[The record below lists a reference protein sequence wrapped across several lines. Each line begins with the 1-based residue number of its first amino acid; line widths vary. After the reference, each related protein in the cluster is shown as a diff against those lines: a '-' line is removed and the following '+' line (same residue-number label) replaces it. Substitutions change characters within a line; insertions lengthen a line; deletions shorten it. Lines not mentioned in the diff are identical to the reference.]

1 VKILQLVPRLP
12 FPPSDGGKIGIL
24 GIVHGYVRAGHEVRL
39 FGFDTDDS
47 CAEFESG
54 LGPLL
59 SGHYVESMPGWK
71 SALAASASIFSR
83 RPYLREKYWST
94 SMARR
99 VLDSVD
105 RWRPDFIH
113 VDHSH
118 MGAYGLALKQQRP
131 AVRVYLRAHNVEHV
145 IWERLQATATNPVV
159 RAFYRD
165 QATMVRSYER
175 RLFSTFDGVV
185 PLTEVD
191 SERVSSVAPSARTY
205 VMPAGCELQESVQ
218 LRDQIAEDPRLCF
231 VGLLDWIANRDG
243 IVWFIEHVWPL
254 VRARWPR
261 ARLDV
266 VGRAS
271 TPIRQLSQTDG
282 VVYHGFVERLE
293 TVLSTADF
301 AVVPLRI
308 GGGMRLKILDFLSR
322 GVPVISTSVG
332 AEGIPATW
340 EGQDVFKTA
349 DSPADFVREIA
360 ELCGSRVLRMSL
372 SERGRGFVAAEYDWA
387 VLMDR
392 FCHWVAAQN
401 SSGTR

>member
-1 VKILQLVPRLP
+1 MKILQLVPRLP

-39 FGFDTDDS
+39 LGFDADDS
-47 CAEFESG
+47 RAEFARE

-59 SGHYVESMPGWK
+59 SGYYVERMPGWK
-71 SALAASASIFSR
+71 TALAASASIVSR
-83 RPYLREKYWST
+83 RPYLREKYWSR
-94 SMARR
+94 SMARQ
-99 VLDSVD
+99 VLDSFD
-105 RWRPDFIH
+105 RWQPDFVH

-131 AVRVYLRAHNVEHV
+131 EARVFLRAHNVEYV
-145 IWERLQATATNPVV
+145 IWERLQATATNPING
-159 RAFYRD
+159 AFYRD
-165 QATMVRSYER
+165 QAMMVRAYER
-175 RLFSTFDGVV
+175 RLFSSLDGVV
-185 PLTEVD
+185 PLTAVD
-191 SERVSSVAPSARTY
+191 AERVSSAAPSARVYT
-205 VMPAGCELQESVQ
+205 MPAGCELQESVQ
-218 LRDQIAEDPRLCF
+218 LRDRITDDPRLCF

-254 VRARWPR
+254 VRSRWPR

-266 VGRAS
+266 IGRA
-271 TPIRQLSQTDG
+271 TAPIRQLSQTEG

-293 TVLSTADF
+293 TVLSTADC

-322 GVPVISTSVG
+322 GVPVISSSVG

-340 EGQDVFKTA
+340 GGKEVFKTA
-349 DSPADFVREIA
+349 DSPADFVRELA
-360 ELCGSRVLRMSL
+360 ELCGSGDLRRDL

-387 VLMDR
+387 VLIDR
-392 FCHWVAAQN
+392 FCRWVAVQSPARQ
-401 SSGTR
+401 R